1 MKKIL
6 IIEDDKSLQKE
17 LYTLLI
23 NSGYEAEIVTVFE
36 KEEQLRDYWNR
47 CRSCASGY

>member
-23 NSGYEAEIVTVFE
+23 NSGYEAEIVVTVFE
-36 KEEQLRDYWNR
+36 KVVSTDHRNR